1 MHCWILLAVWEGN
14 GFWRIQWSPPAL
26 AYQQLEHHNYLANSV
41 HQQMQES
48 GTTCSK
54 KSMED
59 HQWFESSIRWGRFLI
74 HLPGDD
80 PPWGRRWWLP
90 WNCWLLWQWRQTCP
104 LQDQTSA
111 CKAAMEDIC
120 WYTAV
125 WYFYCILLYELF
137 KGCRPCRRPRKKK
150 KGSQCCTY
158 SHACPTC
165 GTVVHSTLASGRIR
179 VTHCNPSGRQ
189 CRTNQWRVHTWW
201 SFQLKV
207 ATQHSN
213 APHCFLNLQEK

>member
-1 MHCWILLAVWEGN
+1 MVTGEPRAGKVHVCWFLNFPCTVCNVAFCAFIYFIFFYLGVSKLGGTCIAGFYWRFGKGMDFEESSDHLQLWPISSQSITTTLPILCIH
-14 GFWRIQWSPPAL
+14 RCT
-26 AYQQLEHHNYLANSV
+26 
-41 HQQMQES
+41 ES

-59 HQWFESSIRWGRFLI
+59 HQWFRWGRFRI

-125 WYFYCILLYELF
+125 CYFYCILHILMY
-137 KGCRPCRRPRKKK
+137 
-150 KGSQCCTY
+150 Y
-158 SHACPTC
+158 
-165 GTVVHSTLASGRIR
+165 
-179 VTHCNPSGRQ
+179 
-189 CRTNQWRVHTWW
+189 
-201 SFQLKV
+201 
-207 ATQHSN
+207 
-213 APHCFLNLQEK
+213 